1 MTDAPTVA
9 AWLKEKA
16 GKDST
21 IQALQ
26 NGIMVAKAW
35 EDLLQRPVDRGL
47 AFYGANSPEP
57 GRVTCYEG
65 ALRFRYS
72 ERTEDLCQLFAG
84 LNLRCRVKNDFDT
97 FVWIKLAIN
106 CLANP
111 LAGILGANNRALGGD
126 VLNPAKKAILQEVL
140 AVAQSQGVLL
150 DLTVDKI
157 NGYLSGENVPSLRTD
172 LVRGRPTEIEYL
184 NGAVARLGREK
195 GIPCP
200 ANELISSLVRYKS
213 GQSIH

>member
-1 MTDAPTVA
+1 
-9 AWLKEKA
+9 
-16 GKDST
+16 
-21 IQALQ
+21 
-26 NGIMVAKAW
+26 
-35 EDLLQRPVDRGL
+35 
-47 AFYGANSPEP
+47 
-57 GRVTCYEG
+57 VTCYEG